1 MFIKSIPLKHHLWI
15 LFAVAAMTIPF
26 LDKATHI
33 DDTIYIYAARKSP
46 SPDKRISSQSL
57 MAFSNHELLIR
68 GRMVWRNAGF
78 PSICIKLK
86 LLS

>member
-26 LDKATHI
+26 LDKATHT

-46 SPDKRISSQSL
+46 SPDKRISSRSL
-57 MAFSNHELLIR
+57 MAFSNHKLLIK
-68 GRMVWRNAGF
+68 GPDGMAKCGVPF
-78 PSICIKLK
+78 HLH
-86 LLS
+86 